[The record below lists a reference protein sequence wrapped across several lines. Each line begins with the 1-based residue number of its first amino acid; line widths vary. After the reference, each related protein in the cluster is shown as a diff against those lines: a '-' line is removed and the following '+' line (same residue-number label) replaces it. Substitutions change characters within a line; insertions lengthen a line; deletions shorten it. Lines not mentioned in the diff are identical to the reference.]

1 MRVVSGKHLSRRTL
15 LRGSGAA
22 IALPLLDAMLP
33 AGRAFGQATTSTGTA
48 GTPQAGAAS
57 SSGAAGTPVRA
68 GFIYFP
74 HGATMSRWTPAGTGS
89 DFELSEILTPLEAFK
104 SKINVISDLSH
115 PQAYGPGGATAH
127 HNRSSAVFL
136 SGAMAQ
142 AGTEARLGTT
152 VDQVIA
158 QAIGQDT
165 PLPSLELS
173 INEGSLSCGDGL
185 SCAYRNTI
193 SWQSPTSPLPMERNP
208 QVVFERLFGDGST
221 NEERAARRAQA
232 LSLLDAVSEQIA
244 SLERTLPQPDRA
256 RLDEFLTDLR
266 EIERRIEKAGSR
278 SSDDLEVPDR
288 PAGVPGD
295 IEEHIKLMMDLQV
308 LAWQADITRV
318 TTFQLASELSN
329 TVYPASGIRDSFH
342 ILSHHSHVEEN
353 KARFAVLNRYHVG
366 LLAHLLGR
374 LDEIP
379 DGDGSLLDHS
389 VLVYGSGMSDG
400 NEHNHN
406 PLPILLAGHA
416 GGALEGGRHLR
427 HQPDTTMS
435 NLLLA
440 LLHKLGIEQES
451 FGDSTGPIAV

>member
-1 MRVVSGKHLSRRTL
+1 MQFLTGKSLSRRTL
-15 LRGSGAA
+15 LRGGGTAL
-22 IALPLLDAMLP
+22 ALPLLDSMLP
-33 AGRAFGQATTSTGTA
+33 AGRALAQS
-48 GTPQAGAAS
+48 AA
-57 SSGAAGTPVRA
+57 APRVRA
-68 GFIYFP
+68 GFIYIP
-74 HGATMSRWTPAGTGS
+74 HGATMARWTPATEGRG
-89 DFELSEILTPLEAFK
+89 FALSEILAPLEPLK
-104 SKINVISDLSH
+104 DKVNVISDLTH

-142 AGTEARLGTT
+142 SGAEARLGIT

-158 QAIGQDT
+158 QALGQDT
-165 PLPSLELS
+165 PLPSLELM

-232 LSLLDAVSEQIA
+232 LSLLDAIGEQINA
-244 SLERTLPQPDRA
+244 LERSLPSADRE
-256 RLDEFLTDLR
+256 RLDLFLTDVR
-266 EIERRIEKAGSR
+266 EIERRIEKAGAANSE
-278 SSDDLEVPDR
+278 DLEIPSR
-288 PAGVPGD
+288 PTGVPED
-295 IEEHIKLMMDLQV
+295 VEEHIRLMMDLTI

-329 TVYPASGIRDSFH
+329 TVYPASGIRDAFH
-342 ILSHHSHVEEN
+342 ILSHHSHIEEN
-353 KARFAVLNRYHVG
+353 KAKFAVLNRYHVG
-366 LLAHLLGR
+366 LLTSMLEK
-374 LDEIP
+374 LDSLP

-406 PLPILLAGHA
+406 PLPILLAGLA

-427 HQPDTTMS
+427 FSPDTSMS

-440 LLHKLGIEQES
+440 ILHKLGIDDES
-451 FGDSTGPIAV
+451 FGDSTGPLAV